1 MVVLLL
7 GKRPFYK
14 HCLAAD
20 TQDISTLGKKAN
32 PQFVLSLSSILKLYF
47 HYSVAF
53 NFLTFSGFTWP
64 VPHVW
69 IPIYLLM

>member
-32 PQFVLSLSSILKLYF
+32 PQFVLSLSPMLKL
-47 HYSVAF
+47 VAF

-64 VPHVW
+64 VPRVW